1 MKKTNKQKF
10 QELSRKEKVDYI
22 WEYYKLHI
30 IGGIIVIGII
40 ASFLNIWVFNPPPKP
55 AVSVNFMST
64 NIMTNVTEELEKELD
79 DLIVTEEM
87 GNKKVFV
94 NTFVLGS
101 PDPQME
107 MATQTK
113 FAASVQ
119 AQELDVMIMDKDKFE
134 ELAKQGNMLPL
145 EEILAQQDLDMLSEK
160 LISLK
165 SEEDNKEK
173 IYGIDVSDNDKINEI
188 MVGDSPKVMSIIV
201 NSQKLGKS
209 KEVIK
214 WFLDIQ

>member
-40 ASFLNIWVFNPPPKP
+40 ASFLNIWVFNPPPKS

-64 NIMTNVTEELEKELD
+64 NLMTSVTEELEEELN

-94 NTFVLGS
+94 NTYVLGS

-113 FAASVQ
+113 FAASIQ

-145 EEILAQQDLDMLSEK
+145 DKVLAKEDIDKLSEK
-160 LISLK
+160 LISVK
-165 SEEDNKEK
+165 AEEETEEK
-173 IYGIDVSDNDKINEI
+173 IYGIDVSDIDKINEV
-188 MVGDSPKVMSIIV
+188 MVGDSPKIMSVIA
-201 NSQKLGKS
+201 NSQKLEES
-209 KEVIK
+209 KKVIK
-214 WFLDIQ
+214 WFHDMQ